1 VYGYDVCGYVPKFNH
16 ILIKEAL
23 KAVIGVGKRTE
34 IENISPGRILFFA
47 LLVGVMFLGTVA
59 ILLIIASILTQ

>member
-1 VYGYDVCGYVPKFNH
+1 
-16 ILIKEAL
+16 LIKEAL

>member
-1 VYGYDVCGYVPKFNH
+1 M
-16 ILIKEAL
+16 IKEAL